1 MTKCSTAARFRS
13 TCSIPA
19 PTSGSRN
26 RRRTSKARGN
36 GERLRCAI
44 FNISYCSS
52 ALFQGMATSAE
63 GSKPAVKVFVATTV
77 MLTFISFWRASAIV
91 LADLAS
97 SAYYAG
103 GDAEKVIGKSAPWFI
118 LGVMLFSYAV
128 RALYIESSSMFVR
141 GGVYRVVKEAMGG
154 TLAKFSVSALL
165 FDYVLTGPISAVS
178 AGQYLAGFI
187 KDMGDYFHRPL
198 HFSDDHFAA
207 GLAVLV
213 VFYFWWKNTQG
224 MHESSQKALQ
234 IMIITTV
241 MVVILII
248 WCTITVLRA
257 PIQLP
262 PSPLQPGV
270 IPLNKESLGWLN
282 GTWFAHLTWIILF
295 VGFGHSVLAMSGEET
310 LAQVNREIE
319 HPKLKNLEKT
329 GLVIFVYSLLF
340 TSLVSV
346 FAVMMIPDKVRPD
359 YFANLIGG
367 IAMYL
372 AGPIVLKLLFHGFVV
387 VVGVLILAG
396 AQNTSI
402 VGANGVLN
410 RVAEDGVLTDWF
422 QKPQPKYG
430 TSYRIINMIVGMQLL
445 TIILSK
451 GNVYVLAGLYAFGV
465 IWSFALKSL
474 AVLVLRYTE
483 PENRQWKVPGNVHV
497 GGKEVPLGLI
507 LISAVLLITAL
518 VNLFTKSE
526 ATIAGVTFSAVFF
539 ALFTYSEHRV
549 AKERHGK
556 PENLDQFRVYGN
568 QELGS
573 GALGVRP
580 GNILVAVRDPR
591 NLYYLRDV
599 LRNTDTNRQDV
610 VVMTARLYHREHSFS
625 GSAVVEASQVFD
637 HYEQEL
643 FTAAVAVAE
652 KEGKPVSLLVVPA
665 TDVFEAII
673 VTAQRLDAS
682 RIVCGFSNKLTP
694 DEQAKSL
701 GDAWER
707 LPEPRPRLILEIHEP
722 NGKIHEYPLGPH
734 APRMRTQDLEL
745 MHKVWLDITS
755 DPKYCGAHHYHIV
768 AVALEEL
775 RRELNSDQRSEIL
788 QKLLDEMHRDEAPGR
803 G

>member
-1 MTKCSTAARFRS
+1 MSS
-13 TCSIPA
+13 SIHNV
-19 PTSGSRN
+19 R
-26 RRRTSKARGN
+26 
-36 GERLRCAI
+36 
-44 FNISYCSS
+44 
-52 ALFQGMATSAE
+52 
-63 GSKPAVKVFVATTV
+63 PAVKVFVATTV
-77 MLTFISFWRASAIV
+77 MLTFISFWRAAAIV

-118 LGVMLFSYAV
+118 LAVMLFSYAV

-187 KDMGDYFHRPL
+187 KDIGQYFHHPL
-198 HFSDDHFAA
+198 GFSEDHFAA
-207 GLAVLV
+207 GCAIVVVL
-213 VFYFWWKNTQG
+213 YFWWKNIQG
-224 MHESSQKALQ
+224 IHESSEKALQ
-234 IMIITTV
+234 IMVITTV
-241 MVVILII
+241 MVVILIV
-248 WCTITVLRA
+248 WCTITVFRV
-257 PIQLP
+257 PIQTP
-262 PSPLQPGV
+262 PNPLHPGV
-270 IPLNKESLGWLN
+270 IPLNKESLGWLH
-282 GTWFAHLTWIILF
+282 GTWLSHLTWIILF

-329 GLVIFVYSLLF
+329 GLVIFIYSLLF
-340 TSLVSV
+340 TSLVSF
-346 FAVMMIPDKVRPD
+346 FAVMIIPDKVRPD

-367 IAMYL
+367 ISMYL
-372 AGPIVLKLLFHGFVV
+372 VGPVMLRLLFHGFVV
-387 VVGVLILAG
+387 LVGVLILAG

-422 QKPQPKYG
+422 QKPQRRYG
-430 TSYRIINMIVGMQLL
+430 TSYRIINLIVGMQLL

-483 PENRQWKVPGNVHV
+483 PENRQWKVPGNFHI
-497 GGKEVPLGLI
+497 GGREVPLGLI
-507 LISAVLLITAL
+507 VISAVLLMTAL
-518 VNLFTKSE
+518 VNLLTKSE

-539 ALFTYSEHRV
+539 AIFAYSEHRV
-549 AKERHGK
+549 TKERHGK
-556 PENLDQFRVYGN
+556 PETLDQFRVYGN

-599 LRNTDTNRQDV
+599 LRTTDTSRQDV

-625 GSAVVEASQVFD
+625 GSEVFETADIFD

-665 TDVFEAII
+665 SDVFEAII
-673 VTAQRLDAS
+673 VTAQRLDSS
-682 RIVCGFSNKLTP
+682 RIVCGLSNKLTP
-694 DEQAKSL
+694 DEQAKL
-701 GDAWER
+701 TGDAWER
-707 LPEPRPRLILEIHEP
+707 LPEPRPRLTVEIHSP
-722 NGKIHEYPLGPH
+722 NGSVREYPLGPH
-734 APRMRTQDLEL
+734 TPRMRSQDLEL

-755 DPKYCGAHHYHIV
+755 DPRYAGAHHYHIV
-768 AVALEEL
+768 ALALEEL
-775 RRELNSDQRSEIL
+775 QRELNSDQRAQL
-788 QKLLDEMHRDEAPGR
+788 LAKLLDEMHRDDPPN
-803 G
+803 

>member
-1 MTKCSTAARFRS
+1 
-13 TCSIPA
+13 
-19 PTSGSRN
+19 
-26 RRRTSKARGN
+26 
-36 GERLRCAI
+36 
-44 FNISYCSS
+44 
-52 ALFQGMATSAE
+52 MATSVE
-63 GSKPAVKVFVATTV
+63 GSKPAIRVFVATTV

-91 LADLAS
+91 LSDLAS

-187 KDMGDYFHRPL
+187 KDIGVYAFHRQL
-198 HFSDDHFAA
+198 QFSDNYFAA
-207 GLAVLV
+207 GLAVVV

-224 MHESSQKALQ
+224 IHESSQKALQ

-257 PIQLP
+257 PVVQLP
-262 PSPLQPGV
+262 PSPLHPGV
-270 IPLNKESLGWLN
+270 IPLNKESLGWLY
-282 GTWFAHLTWIILF
+282 GTWFSHLTWIILF

-340 TSLVSV
+340 TSLVSF
-346 FAVMMIPDKVRPD
+346 FAVMIIPDKVRPE

-372 AGPIVLKLLFHGFVV
+372 AGPESLKVLFHGLVV
-387 VVGVLILAG
+387 LVGVLILAG

-410 RVAEDGVLTDWF
+410 RVAEDGVLTSWF
-422 QKPQPKYG
+422 QKPHPRYG
-430 TSYRIINMIVGMQLL
+430 TSYRIINLIVGMQLL
-445 TIILSK
+445 TIALTR
-451 GNVYVLAGLYAFGV
+451 GNVFILAGLYAFGV
-465 IWSFALKSL
+465 IWSFAMMSL
-474 AVLVLRYTE
+474 AVLVLRYKE
-483 PENRQWKVPGNVHV
+483 PGQRAWKVPGNIHI
-497 GGKEVPLGLI
+497 GKTEVPLGVI
-507 LISAVLLITAL
+507 LVAAVLLTTAL
-518 VNLFTKSE
+518 VNLFTKRE
-526 ATIAGVTFSAVFF
+526 ATMGGVTFSLLFF
-539 ALFTYSEHRV
+539 ILFTYSEHLV
-549 AKERHGK
+549 VKERQGRT
-556 PENLDQFRVYGN
+556 ENLDQFRVYGN

-573 GALGVRP
+573 GAMGVRE

-591 NLYYLRDV
+591 NLYYLKQV
-599 LRNTDTNRQDV
+599 LAHTDTTRQDV
-610 VVMTARLYHREHSFS
+610 VVMSARLYHREPSFS
-625 GSAVVEASQVFD
+625 GSSVMEARQVFD

-652 KEGKPVSLLVVPA
+652 KEGKPISLLVVPA
-665 TDVFEAII
+665 TDVFDAIM
-673 VTAQRLDAS
+673 VTAQRLDSS
-682 RIVCGFSNKLTP
+682 RVVCGLSNKLSA
-694 DEQAKSL
+694 DEQAKL
-701 GDAWER
+701 TGDAWER
-707 LPEPRPRLILEIHEP
+707 LPEPRPRVCLEVCAPDGTVREYLI
-722 NGKIHEYPLGPH
+722 GPH
-734 APRMRTQDLEL
+734 TPRMRPQDVEL
-745 MHKVWLDITS
+745 MHKLWLNITT
-755 DPKYCGAHHYHIV
+755 DPKFAGAHHYHIV
-768 AVALEEL
+768 ALALEEL
-775 RRELNSDQRSEIL
+775 QRELSTEQRAELL
-788 QKLLDEMHRDEAPGR
+788 QKLQEEMRRSESN
-803 G
+803 

>member
-1 MTKCSTAARFRS
+1 M
-13 TCSIPA
+13 
-19 PTSGSRN
+19 
-26 RRRTSKARGN
+26 RR
-36 GERLRCAI
+36 
-44 FNISYCSS
+44 
-52 ALFQGMATSAE
+52 
-63 GSKPAVKVFVATTV
+63 PAVKVFVATTV
-77 MLTFISFWRASAIV
+77 MLTFISFWRAAAIV

-118 LGVMLFSYAV
+118 LAVMLFSYCV

-178 AGQYLAGFI
+178 AGQYLAGFVEDI
-187 KDMGDYFHRPL
+187 GRYVHHPMFFSED
-198 HFSDDHFAA
+198 HFSA
-207 GLAVLV
+207 GFAVLIV
-213 VFYFWWKNTQG
+213 IYFWWKNIQG
-224 MHESSQKALQ
+224 IHESSQKALQ
-234 IMIITTV
+234 IMIVTTV

-248 WCTITVLRA
+248 WCTITVFSA
-257 PIQLP
+257 PVQLP
-262 PSPLQPGV
+262 PNPLHPGIV
-270 IPLNKESLGWLN
+270 PLNKESLGWLN
-282 GTWFAHLTWIILF
+282 GTWISHFTWIIMF

-329 GLVIFVYSLLF
+329 GLVIFIYSLLF
-340 TSLVSV
+340 TSLVSF
-346 FAVMMIPDKVRPD
+346 FAVMIIPDKVRPD

-367 IAMYL
+367 IAIYL
-372 AGPIVLKLLFHGFVV
+372 VGPTVLKLFFHGFVV
-387 VVGVLILAG
+387 LVGVLILAG

-422 QKPQPKYG
+422 QKPQKRFG
-430 TSYRIINMIVGMQLL
+430 TSYRIINLIVGMQLL
-445 TIILSK
+445 TIILSR

-483 PENRQWKVPGNVHV
+483 PENRQWKVPGNLHI
-497 GGKEVPLGLI
+497 GGREVPLGLI
-507 LISAVLLITAL
+507 LISGVLLITAL

-539 ALFTYSEHRV
+539 AIFTYSEHRV

-591 NLYYLRDV
+591 NLYYLRDI
-599 LRNTDTNRQDV
+599 LRTTDTARQDV

-673 VTAQRLDAS
+673 VTAQRLDSS
-682 RIVCGFSNKLTP
+682 RIVCGVSNKLTS
-694 DEQAKSL
+694 DEQAKL
-701 GDAWER
+701 TGDAWER
-707 LPEPRPRLILEIHEP
+707 LPEPRPRLTLEVHEA
-722 NGKIHEYPLGPH
+722 NGRIREYPLGPH
-734 APRMRTQDLEL
+734 SPRMRPQDLEL
-745 MHKVWLDITS
+745 MHNVWLDITS
-755 DPKYCGAHHYHIV
+755 DPKYCGAHHYHVV
-768 AVALEEL
+768 ALALEEL
-775 RRELNSDQRSEIL
+775 RRELNSDQRADVL
-788 QKLLDEMHRDEAPGR
+788 TKLLDEMHRDETLKGETKSPDC
-803 G
+803 